1 MLGDTDQDVDIAGRI
16 FDFRMARGW
25 SQVELGRVSGVHH
38 VTISKLEGAQTFPR
52 LVTLRKLAAAFN
64 VSVRYLLD
72 DTQPVTTAK
81 GLKIAKTKVVTKAE
95 TLQEPQDMGANSKEL
110 TG

>member
-1 MLGDTDQDVDIAGRI
+1 MLRDVDQDVDIAGRI
-16 FDFRMARGW
+16 FEFRMARGW
-25 SQVELGRVSGVHH
+25 TQVELARRSGVNH

-81 GLKIAKTKVVTKAE
+81 GLKIAKARIVTKAE
-95 TLQEPQDMGANSKEL
+95 PQVSRGERGHQV
-110 TG
+110 T

>member
-1 MLGDTDQDVDIAGRI
+1 MLRDIDHDVDIAGRI

-25 SQVELGRVSGVHH
+25 TQVELSRQSGVNH
-38 VTISKLEGAQTFPR
+38 VTISKLEGARTFPR

-81 GLKIAKTKVVTKAE
+81 GLKIAKARIVTRPE
-95 TLQEPQDMGANSKEL
+95 TLTEPQDIGANSEEL
-110 TG
+110 AE